1 MPDEPNVIVVLG
13 ATGGIGSELSRRLR
27 ERGHRLFVA
36 ARDEGAVDELAGE
49 LDAEG
54 RAIDATDA
62 DAVQELFQD
71 ASDAGR
77 LVGAA
82 NCVGSLLLRPA
93 HLTSPDDFRDTLET
107 DLVSSFLVIRAAA
120 PLLRD
125 AGGGSVVLFSSAAAT
140 AGLPNH
146 EAIAAAKGGVAALA
160 RSAAA
165 TYAGWNV
172 RVNALAPGMVETPL
186 TRRITEN
193 EKARKKSLAMHALD
207 RLGRPEDVARAAAWL
222 LGPDEGSWVTG
233 QIVGVDGGLATLK
246 TG

>member
-1 MPDEPNVIVVLG
+1 MSDDRNVIVILG
-13 ATGGIGSELSRRLR
+13 ATGGIGSELSRRLAGS
-27 ERGHRLFVA
+27 GHHLFVA
-36 ARDEGAVDELAGE
+36 ARDDAEVDDLAAE

-54 RAIDATDA
+54 RAVDATDP
-62 DAVQELFQD
+62 DAVQGLFEE
-71 ASDAGR
+71 AAAAGR

-93 HLTSPDDFRDTLET
+93 HLTSPDDFRATLET
-107 DLVSSFLVIRAAA
+107 DLVSSFLTIRAAA

-125 AGGGSVVLFSSAAAT
+125 SGGGSIVLFSSAAAT
-140 AGLPNH
+140 AGLPNL

-172 RVNALAPGMVETPL
+172 RVNALAPGMVETRL

-193 EKARKKSLAMHALD
+193 EKAREKSLAMHALD

-222 LGPDEGSWVTG
+222 LEPEEGGWVTG
-233 QIVGVDGGLATLK
+233 QVVGIDGGLATLK